1 MKNFVKENFIAI
13 IFFAILVGF
22 GIYQVY
28 DFDKVSMEADL
39 STADSIIECLRKYE
53 KSNPGICDEMLKI
66 YEEAKKGPD
75 FYNMSFTIIDKF
87 SKNVLVIFF
96 VISIPVLYNVCRIFR
111 NKHLIYELTREDYK
125 KFKKTLFKKSYFN
138 SMILVLSILIV
149 FIITTIY
156 CKGFSTNPIIGE
168 YFIGGEIKY
177 SMSPIFYIFTV
188 LYRVLVAG
196 MIYTNFSLIVA
207 RKNHNFY
214 IANIL
219 SYLLFIGT
227 EAVLEGLGDYIFY
240 EFFHIDSMIIFIN
253 MINVFNLNL
262 GKGIIALYLP
272 LTIIL
277 IVTSI
282 IVYLKYRNKEKLIID
297 CEKNG

>member
-1 MKNFVKENFIAI
+1 
-13 IFFAILVGF
+13 
-22 GIYQVY
+22 
-28 DFDKVSMEADL
+28 
-39 STADSIIECLRKYE
+39 
-53 KSNPGICDEMLKI
+53 
-66 YEEAKKGPD
+66 
-75 FYNMSFTIIDKF
+75 
-87 SKNVLVIFF
+87 
-96 VISIPVLYNVCRIFR
+96 
-111 NKHLIYELTREDYK
+111 
-125 KFKKTLFKKSYFN
+125 
-138 SMILVLSILIV
+138 
-149 FIITTIY
+149 
-156 CKGFSTNPIIGE
+156 
-168 YFIGGEIKY
+168 
-177 SMSPIFYIFTV
+177 MSPIFYIFTV

-262 GKGIIALYLP
+262 GNGIIALYLP

>member
-1 MKNFVKENFIAI
+1 M
-13 IFFAILVGF
+13 
-22 GIYQVY
+22 
-28 DFDKVSMEADL
+28 
-39 STADSIIECLRKYE
+39 
-53 KSNPGICDEMLKI
+53 
-66 YEEAKKGPD
+66 
-75 FYNMSFTIIDKF
+75 
-87 SKNVLVIFF
+87 
-96 VISIPVLYNVCRIFR
+96 
-111 NKHLIYELTREDYK
+111 
-125 KFKKTLFKKSYFN
+125 
-138 SMILVLSILIV
+138 SILIV

-156 CKGFSTNPIIGE
+156 CKGFSTNPLIGE
-168 YFIGGEIKY
+168 DSIGGEIKY

-196 MIYTNFSLIVA
+196 MIHTNFSLIVA

-227 EAVLEGLGDYIFY
+227 EVVVEGLGDYIFY
-240 EFFHIDSMIIFIN
+240 EFFHIDSMVIYIN
-253 MINVFNLNL
+253 MLNIFNLNL

>member
-1 MKNFVKENFIAI
+1 
-13 IFFAILVGF
+13 
-22 GIYQVY
+22 
-28 DFDKVSMEADL
+28 
-39 STADSIIECLRKYE
+39 
-53 KSNPGICDEMLKI
+53 
-66 YEEAKKGPD
+66 
-75 FYNMSFTIIDKF
+75 
-87 SKNVLVIFF
+87 
-96 VISIPVLYNVCRIFR
+96 
-111 NKHLIYELTREDYK
+111 
-125 KFKKTLFKKSYFN
+125 
-138 SMILVLSILIV
+138 
-149 FIITTIY
+149 
-156 CKGFSTNPIIGE
+156 
-168 YFIGGEIKY
+168 
-177 SMSPIFYIFTV
+177 MSPIFYIFTV

-227 EAVLEGLGDYIFY
+227 EVVFEGLGDYIFY
-240 EFFHIDSMIIFIN
+240 EFFHIDSMVIYIN
-253 MINVFNLNL
+253 MLNIFNLNL
-262 GKGIIALYLP
+262 GNGIIALYLP